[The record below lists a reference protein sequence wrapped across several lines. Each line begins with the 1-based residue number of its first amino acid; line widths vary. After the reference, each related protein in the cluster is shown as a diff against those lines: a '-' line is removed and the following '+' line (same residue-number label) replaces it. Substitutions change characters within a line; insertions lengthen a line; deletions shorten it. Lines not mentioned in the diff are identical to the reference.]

1 MRFRKGL
8 SQVGGKCRVAVMW
21 DAWWV
26 LAAAVA
32 VFGLAGVVKGVVG
45 LGLPTVSMALL
56 ALFMPAGQAAAWL
69 LLPSLVTNVVQ
80 MRPMPSLWPLLR
92 RLGWMQLGIV
102 AGTVCGMLWWGPVG
116 EAAVARTALGVA
128 LVVYALWGL
137 WGPDLQLPKRHQAWL
152 GLLCGLLTGGI
163 TALTGVFVVPAVAFL
178 QSLALGRQALMQ
190 AMGLCFTVSTLA
202 LGAGMALA
210 QGPGHAA
217 SSWTGWGAT
226 ALVSALMLLPAL
238 AGMAWG
244 ERLRQSLSPQVF
256 KRVLMLGLLALGIY
270 MCARG

>member
-1 MRFRKGL
+1 
-8 SQVGGKCRVAVMW
+8 MW
-21 DAWWV
+21 DAWWM

-45 LGLPTVSMALL
+45 LGLPSVSMALL

-80 MRPMPSLWPLLR
+80 MRPLPTLLPLLR
-92 RLGWMQLGIV
+92 RLGWMQVGIV
-102 AGTVCGMLWWGPVG
+102 AGTVGGMLWWGPVG
-116 EAAVARTALGVA
+116 QAAVARMALGVA

-137 WGPDLQLPKRHQAWL
+137 WGPGLQLPERHQAWL
-152 GLLCGLLTGGI
+152 GLVCGVLTGGI

-210 QGPGHAA
+210 QRPGQGAIA
-217 SSWTGWGAT
+217 WGST
-226 ALVSALMLLPAL
+226 VLVSALMLLPAL

-256 KRVLMLGLLALGIY
+256 KRVLMLSLLALGIY

>member
-1 MRFRKGL
+1 
-8 SQVGGKCRVAVMW
+8 MW
-21 DAWWV
+21 DAWWM

-45 LGLPTVSMALL
+45 LGLPTVSM
-56 ALFMPAGQAAAWL
+56 

-80 MRPMPSLWPLLR
+80 MRPLPTLLPLLR
-92 RLGWMQLGIV
+92 RLGWMQVGIV
-102 AGTVCGMLWWGPVG
+102 AGTVGGMLWWGPVG
-116 EAAVARTALGVA
+116 QAAVARMALGVA

-137 WGPDLQLPKRHQAWL
+137 WGPGLQLPERHQAWL
-152 GLLCGLLTGGI
+152 GLVCGVLTGGI

-210 QGPGHAA
+210 QRPGQGAIA
-217 SSWTGWGAT
+217 WGST
-226 ALVSALMLLPAL
+226 VLVSALMLLPAL

-256 KRVLMLGLLALGIY
+256 KRVLMLSLLALGIY

>member
-1 MRFRKGL
+1 
-8 SQVGGKCRVAVMW
+8 MW
-21 DAWWV
+21 DAWWM

-45 LGLPTVSMALL
+45 LGRPTVSMALL

-80 MRPMPSLWPLLR
+80 MRPLPTLLPLLR
-92 RLGWMQLGIV
+92 RLGWMQVGIV
-102 AGTVCGMLWWGPVG
+102 AGTVGGMLWWGPVG
-116 EAAVARTALGVA
+116 QAAVARMALGVA

-137 WGPDLQLPKRHQAWL
+137 WGPGLQLPERHQAWL
-152 GLLCGLLTGGI
+152 GLVCGVLTGGI

-210 QGPGHAA
+210 QRPGQGAIA
-217 SSWTGWGAT
+217 WGST
-226 ALVSALMLLPAL
+226 VLVSALMLLPAL

-256 KRVLMLGLLALGIY
+256 KRVLMLSLLALGIY

>member
-1 MRFRKGL
+1 
-8 SQVGGKCRVAVMW
+8 MW
-21 DAWWV
+21 DGGWM
-26 LAAAVA
+26 LGAAVA
-32 VFGLAGVVKGVVG
+32 VFALAGVVKGVVG
-45 LGLPTVSMALL
+45 LGLPTLSMALL

-80 MRPMPSLWPLLR
+80 MRPLPALWPLLR

-102 AGTVCGMLWWGPVG
+102 IGTVGGMLWWGPVG
-116 EAAVARTALGVA
+116 EAAMARTALGVA
-128 LVVYALWGL
+128 LVLYALWGL
-137 WGPDLQLPKRHQAWL
+137 WGPSLQLPERHQGWL
-152 GLLCGLLTGGI
+152 GLACGLLTGAI

-178 QSLALGRQALMQ
+178 QSLALSRQALMQ

-210 QGPGHAA
+210 RGAEHGALA
-217 SSWTGWGAT
+217 WGST

-256 KRVLMLGLLALGIY
+256 KRVLMLSLLALGIY

>member
-1 MRFRKGL
+1 
-8 SQVGGKCRVAVMW
+8 MW
-21 DAWWV
+21 DAWWM

-80 MRPMPSLWPLLR
+80 MRPLPALPPLLR

-102 AGTVCGMLWWGPVG
+102 AGTVGGMLWWGPVG
-116 EAAVARTALGVA
+116 EAAVARMALGVA

-137 WGPDLQLPKRHQAWL
+137 WGPGLQLPERHQAWL
-152 GLLCGLLTGGI
+152 GLVCGLLTGGI

-178 QSLALGRQALMQ
+178 QSLALTRQALMQ

-210 QGPGHAA
+210 QALGTGTGPAA
-217 SSWTGWGAT
+217 IAWGST
-226 ALVSALMLLPAL
+226 LLVSALMLLPAL

-244 ERLRQSLSPQVF
+244 ERLRQALSPQVF
-256 KRVLMLGLLALGIY
+256 KRVLMLSLLALGIY
-270 MCARG
+270 LCARG

>member
-1 MRFRKGL
+1 
-8 SQVGGKCRVAVMW
+8 MW
-21 DAWWV
+21 DAWWM

-45 LGLPTVSMALL
+45 LGLPTVYMALL

-80 MRPMPSLWPLLR
+80 MRPLPTLLPLLR
-92 RLGWMQLGIV
+92 RLGWMQVGIV
-102 AGTVCGMLWWGPVG
+102 AGTVGGMLWWGPVG
-116 EAAVARTALGVA
+116 QAAVARMALGVA

-137 WGPDLQLPKRHQAWL
+137 WGPGLQLPERHQAWL
-152 GLLCGLLTGGI
+152 GLVCGVLTGGI

-210 QGPGHAA
+210 QRPGQGAIA
-217 SSWTGWGAT
+217 WGST
-226 ALVSALMLLPAL
+226 VLVSALMLLPAL

-256 KRVLMLGLLALGIY
+256 KRVLMLSLLALGIY

>member
-1 MRFRKGL
+1 M
-8 SQVGGKCRVAVMW
+8 
-21 DAWWV
+21 
-26 LAAAVA
+26 
-32 VFGLAGVVKGVVG
+32 
-45 LGLPTVSMALL
+45 
-56 ALFMPAGQAAAWL
+56 
-69 LLPSLVTNVVQ
+69 
-80 MRPMPSLWPLLR
+80 
-92 RLGWMQLGIV
+92 
-102 AGTVCGMLWWGPVG
+102 WGPVG

-128 LVVYALWGL
+128 LVIYALWGL
-137 WGPDLQLPKRHQAWL
+137 WGPGLQLPQRHQAWL

>member
-1 MRFRKGL
+1 
-8 SQVGGKCRVAVMW
+8 MW
-21 DAWWV
+21 DAWWM

-45 LGLPTVSMALL
+45 LGLPTGSMALL

-80 MRPMPSLWPLLR
+80 MRPLPTLLPLLR
-92 RLGWMQLGIV
+92 RLGWMQVGIV
-102 AGTVCGMLWWGPVG
+102 AGTVGGMLWWGPVG
-116 EAAVARTALGVA
+116 QAAVARMALGVA

-137 WGPDLQLPKRHQAWL
+137 WGPGLQLPERHQAWL
-152 GLLCGLLTGGI
+152 GLVCGVLTGGI

-210 QGPGHAA
+210 QRPGQGAIA
-217 SSWTGWGAT
+217 WGST
-226 ALVSALMLLPAL
+226 VLVSALMLLPAL

-256 KRVLMLGLLALGIY
+256 KRVLMLSLLALGIY

>member
-1 MRFRKGL
+1 
-8 SQVGGKCRVAVMW
+8 MW
-21 DAWWV
+21 DAWWM

-80 MRPMPSLWPLLR
+80 MRPLPTLLPLLR
-92 RLGWMQLGIV
+92 RLGWMQVGIV
-102 AGTVCGMLWWGPVG
+102 AGTVGGMLWWGPVG
-116 EAAVARTALGVA
+116 QAAVARMALGVA

-137 WGPDLQLPKRHQAWL
+137 WGPGLQLPERHQAWL
-152 GLLCGLLTGGI
+152 GLVCGVLTGGI

-210 QGPGHAA
+210 QRPGQGAIA
-217 SSWTGWGAT
+217 WGST
-226 ALVSALMLLPAL
+226 VLVSALMLLPAL

-256 KRVLMLGLLALGIY
+256 KRVLMLSLLALGIY

>member
-1 MRFRKGL
+1 MGD
-8 SQVGGKCRVAVMW
+8 G
-21 DAWWV
+21 WWM

-32 VFGLAGVVKGVVG
+32 VFALAGVVKGVVG

-80 MRPMPSLWPLLR
+80 MRPLPSLWPLLR

-102 AGTVCGMLWWGPVG
+102 AGTVGGMLWWGPVG
-116 EAAVARTALGVA
+116 EAAMARSLLGVA

-137 WGPDLQLPKRHQAWL
+137 WGPSLQLPERHRGWL
-152 GLLCGLLTGGI
+152 GLACGLLTGAI

-178 QSLALGRQALMQ
+178 QSLGLARQALMQ

-202 LGAGMALA
+202 LGTGMALA
-210 QGPGHAA
+210 RGPDHAA
-217 SSWTGWGAT
+217 LSWGST

-244 ERLRQSLSPQVF
+244 ERLREALSPQVF
-256 KRVLMLGLLALGIY
+256 KRVLMLSLLALGIY

>member
-1 MRFRKGL
+1 
-8 SQVGGKCRVAVMW
+8 MW
-21 DAWWV
+21 DGWWMLV
-26 LAAAVA
+26 AAMA
-32 VFGLAGVVKGVVG
+32 VFALAGVVKGVVG

-80 MRPMPSLWPLLR
+80 MRPLALLWPVLR

-102 AGTVCGMLWWGPVG
+102 TGTLGGMLWWGPVG

-128 LVVYALWGL
+128 LVLYALWGL
-137 WGPDLQLPKRHQAWL
+137 WGPGLQVPGRHQAWL
-152 GLLCGLLTGGI
+152 GLACGLLTGAI

-178 QSLALGRQALMQ
+178 QSLALARQALMQ

-210 QGPGHAA
+210 RAPGHESLPW
-217 SSWTGWGAT
+217 SST

-256 KRVLMLGLLALGIY
+256 RRVLMLSLLALGIY
-270 MCARG
+270 MCVRG

>member
-1 MRFRKGL
+1 M
-8 SQVGGKCRVAVMW
+8 
-21 DAWWV
+21 
-26 LAAAVA
+26 
-32 VFGLAGVVKGVVG
+32 
-45 LGLPTVSMALL
+45 
-56 ALFMPAGQAAAWL
+56 
-69 LLPSLVTNVVQ
+69 
-80 MRPMPSLWPLLR
+80 
-92 RLGWMQLGIV
+92 
-102 AGTVCGMLWWGPVG
+102 
-116 EAAVARTALGVA
+116 ALGVA

-137 WGPDLQLPKRHQAWL
+137 WGPGLQLPERHQAWL
-152 GLLCGLLTGGI
+152 GLVCGVLTGGI

-210 QGPGHAA
+210 QRPGQGAIA
-217 SSWTGWGAT
+217 WGST
-226 ALVSALMLLPAL
+226 VLVSALMLLPAL

-256 KRVLMLGLLALGIY
+256 KRVLMLSLLALGIY

>member
-1 MRFRKGL
+1 ML
-8 SQVGGKCRVAVMW
+8 V
-21 DAWWV
+21 
-26 LAAAVA
+26 AAVA

-69 LLPSLVTNVVQ
+69 LLPSLVTNLVQ
-80 MRPMPSLWPLLR
+80 MRPVPGLGPLLR
-92 RLGWMQLGIV
+92 RLGGMQLGIV
-102 AGTVCGMLWWGPVG
+102 AGTVGGMLWWGPLG
-116 EAAVARTALGVA
+116 ETAVARTALGVA
-128 LVVYALWGL
+128 LVLYALWGL
-137 WGPDLQLPKRHQAWL
+137 WGPALLLPARHQAWL
-152 GLLCGLLTGGI
+152 GLVCGVLTGGI

-210 QGPGHAA
+210 GGGTAGALP
-217 SSWTGWGAT
+217 WGST
-226 ALVSALMLLPAL
+226 ALVSAVMLVPAL

-244 ERLRQSLSPQVF
+244 ERLRQALSPQVF
-256 KRVLMLGLLALGIY
+256 KRVLMLSLLVLGVY
-270 MCARG
+270 LCARG

>member
-1 MRFRKGL
+1 
-8 SQVGGKCRVAVMW
+8 
-21 DAWWV
+21 
-26 LAAAVA
+26 
-32 VFGLAGVVKGVVG
+32 
-45 LGLPTVSMALL
+45 
-56 ALFMPAGQAAAWL
+56 MPAGQAAAWL

-80 MRPMPSLWPLLR
+80 MRPLPTLLPLLR
-92 RLGWMQLGIV
+92 RLGWMQVGIV
-102 AGTVCGMLWWGPVG
+102 AGTVGGMLWWGPVG
-116 EAAVARTALGVA
+116 QAAVARMALGVA

-137 WGPDLQLPKRHQAWL
+137 WGPGLQLPERHQAWL
-152 GLLCGLLTGGI
+152 GLVCGVLTGGI

-210 QGPGHAA
+210 QRPGQGAIA
-217 SSWTGWGAT
+217 WGST
-226 ALVSALMLLPAL
+226 VLVSALMLLPAL

-256 KRVLMLGLLALGIY
+256 KRVLMLSLLALGIY